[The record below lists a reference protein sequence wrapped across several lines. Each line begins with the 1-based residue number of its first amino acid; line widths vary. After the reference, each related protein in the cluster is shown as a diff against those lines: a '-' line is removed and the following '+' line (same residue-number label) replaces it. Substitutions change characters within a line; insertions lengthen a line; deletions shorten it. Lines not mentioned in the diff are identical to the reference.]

1 MEIEL
6 HEELKVI
13 RDQMILNDLQNSPSN
28 IDSKQYLDE
37 LILKLV

>member
-6 HEELKVI
+6 QEELKVI
-13 RDQMILNDLQNSPSN
+13 RNQMILNNLQNSPSN